1 MLSLLMNSSA
11 ARGTPPGPHSA
22 KLECDRLGV
31 ETAALRPLIRGV
43 VAKVLGQGPNDPDV
57 EDCTH
62 EALRRALEGHGRLRE
77 SEPLRPWVIGIAKH
91 VALDALRAR
100 KRHRERHS
108 EARAS
113 EHDDDDGRP
122 SAIDRVADVSPG
134 PLENLERARRDDAV
148 REVMRTMPDGTRE
161 ALMLFHVEG
170 LGYQEISSRLGV
182 PLGTV
187 ATWVTRGRKAMATAM
202 AQRDET
208 IMKRKP

>member
-1 MLSLLMNSSA
+1 MLSLLMNSQA
-11 ARGTPPGPHSA
+11 AGGTAREPPPALAACTDIGA
-22 KLECDRLGV
+22 

-62 EALRRALEGHGRLRE
+62 EALRRALEGHSRLRAG
-77 SEPLRPWVIGIAKH
+77 EPVRPWVIGIAKH

-100 KRHRERHS
+100 KRHRDRHT
-108 EARAS
+108 EARG
-113 EHDDDDGRP
+113 DDEDGSP
-122 SAIDRVADVSPG
+122 SPIDRVADASPD

-148 REVMRTMPDGTRE
+148 RAVMSTLPDGTRD
-161 ALMLFHVEG
+161 ALTMFHVEG
-170 LGYQEISSRLGV
+170 LGYQEISARLGV

-202 AQRDET
+202 AKRDGDGDAR
-208 IMKRKP
+208 KREP